1 MVFWSCLLLFIF
13 FLWLRVSPANAEN
26 WNATVPK
33 SVVGLSGSC
42 VEIPCT
48 FVYPTKDQIYTEFT
62 GIWLKKNEESTVYN
76 PDASKIIDSFKGR
89 TSLIGDLRKNDCSLK
104 ISSLSSSDAGQFVF
118 RIEIEQL
125 DMYTYKKGNEIVS
138 LIVQETAENP
148 TVFVEEEATSGKP
161 VTATCNVSHSC
172 PSEPPRVTWSHNGTR
187 SSPSQT
193 QNSTSYS
200 LTFTPSRED
209 HNKIL
214 TCSAEFK
221 GKTVTG
227 YKTLKVKYPP
237 YNVHVVTK
245 SSVKENDS
253 VELTCSSDS
262 NPPANSYEWFTSNG
276 TMLANSP
283 TYKLEKVSRHTEAIS
298 CTAINTLGKNSSG
311 RQKINVL
318 YPPYNVNVV
327 TKSSVK
333 ENDSVELSCSSNSNP
348 PANSYKW
355 FSLNGTMLANSP
367 TYKLERVS
375 RHTEAISCT
384 AINTEGQTSSS
395 LQIPNILYPPE
406 IKSESSCQSTIL
418 TVCVCI
424 VDSNP
429 LSEVKWFGPDSS
441 KTFSS
446 TSIKQNESL
455 TIFTLQGWLGFPETV
470 QCFANNSLGSSS
482 ITLEAPQ
489 KGIMTYIAVASAV
502 VVVLVAIL
510 VYVVGRRCRKRATQR
525 LVIKNVQNEM
535 KTTPNKF
542 ELEKKED
549 KSSGGDN
556 YTNPDGHFYDNWMH
570 DTRPILSD
578 SALED
583 KAVYRNGSNFD
594 AEMFFWSYLLSLF
607 LWLRVS
613 PGSAD
618 DWRANVPESVVGLS
632 GSCVEIPCKFSY
644 PAKKTYTEFTGIWYK
659 GNGESTVYH
668 TDTSKITDT
677 FKGRT
682 SLIGDLR
689 KNDCSLK
696 ISSLNRN
703 DAGQYMFR
711 IEIKDLDKYTYKK
724 TEEIV
729 SITVKETPENPSIS
743 VEEEV
748 TSVKPVTATCIV
760 SHSCPSDPPRV
771 TWNHDGT
778 RSNLPQPQNH
788 GQWKQTSYTLIFTP
802 SREDHNKILSCS
814 ALFKGKTVTG
824 SKTLKVKYP
833 PYNVKVIT
841 KSPVKENG
849 SAELICSSDSN
860 PPANIYEWFR
870 SNGIKLGQT
879 ATYKLE
885 KVSRYTE
892 AISCTAINTV
902 GQNSSGR
909 QKINVLYPPYNVNVV
924 SKLPV
929 KENDSVQLNCSSDS
943 NPPANSYEWFS
954 LNGTMLANSPFYKLE
969 KVSRHTEVISCT
981 AINTLGKNSSSPW
994 KLNVLYPPEIKSKS
1008 SCQSTILTVCVCIV
1022 DSNPASEVK
1031 WFGPDSS
1038 KTFSS
1043 TSIKQNESLTIFTL
1057 QGWLGF
1063 PETVQCF
1070 ANNSLGSSSITLK
1083 APQNGIIYIMVTSA
1097 VVVVLVA
1104 ILVYVVRRRCANRAA
1119 QQPVMKNV
1127 QNEMKT
1133 SPNKSDL
1140 ENSKEDKGSDGDI
1153 YTNCQEGH
1161 VYDNWGR
1168 DTRPFSSDHAL
1179 EDEAV
1184 YANT

>member
-298 CTAINTLGKNSSG
+298 CTAINTLGKNSSD
-311 RQKINVL
+311 
-318 YPPYNVNVV
+318 PPYNVNVV

-384 AINTEGQTSSS
+384 AINTEGQTSS
-395 LQIPNILYPPE
+395 NPPE

-525 LVIKNVQNEM
+525 LHHISQYIMGNGTSRPLMTQDSRKNIRRNKKLSKDDPEDEVHFTDALRKDKHSKVLSRKDYSVAKLNLARGNRIRYCHLSSGLESKQEPFSVQNWE
-535 KTTPNKF
+535 
-542 ELEKKED
+542 
-549 KSSGGDN
+549 
-556 YTNPDGHFYDNWMH
+556 
-570 DTRPILSD
+570 I
-578 SALED
+578 
-583 KAVYRNGSNFD
+583 AVNDDIYSQGSNFD

-682 SLIGDLR
+682 SLI
-689 KNDCSLK
+689 
-696 ISSLNRN
+696 
-703 DAGQYMFR
+703 
-711 IEIKDLDKYTYKK
+711 
-724 TEEIV
+724 
-729 SITVKETPENPSIS
+729 ETPENPSIS

-824 SKTLKVKYP
+824 SKTLK
-833 PYNVKVIT
+833 
-841 KSPVKENG
+841 NG

-902 GQNSSGR
+902 GQNSSD
-909 QKINVLYPPYNVNVV
+909 PPYNVNVV

-981 AINTLGKNSSSPW
+981 AINTLGKNSS
-994 KLNVLYPPEIKSKS
+994 NPPEIKSKS

-1104 ILVYVVRRRCANRAA
+1104 ILV
-1119 QQPVMKNV
+1119 
-1127 QNEMKT
+1127 
-1133 SPNKSDL
+1133 
-1140 ENSKEDKGSDGDI
+1140 SKEDKGSDGDI

-1161 VYDNWGR
+1161 VYDNWGVS
-1168 DTRPFSSDHAL
+1168 TTLHQWENFLHFHS
-1179 EDEAV
+1179 
-1184 YANT
+1184 Y